1 MDTLNW
7 CHKKPFFLT
16 IFSRYTFYDVA
27 SLSPRKKLLICRFFN
42 KIYTT
47 RNAAYIALQVQGSTF
62 PPKKWRFLSQKCS
75 TLFSSSND
83 DYQLRKSL
91 TFGMEKNEVSWR
103 RKKPKPRLHK
113 DLALK
118 DIQVFFSLSV
128 CAAATAETS
137 NIYAFN
143 PLFSLCVRE
152 VLASS
157 LLLKA
162 T

>member
-1 MDTLNW
+1 MML
-7 CHKKPFFLT
+7 PLFLQE
-16 IFSRYTFYDVA
+16 
-27 SLSPRKKLLICRFFN
+27 KLLICRFFN
-42 KIYTT
+42 KIYILR
-47 RNAAYIALQVQGSTF
+47 RNAAYIALHVQGSTF

-91 TFGMEKNEVSWR
+91 TFGMEKMESR
-103 RKKPKPRLHK
+103 GGGKKPKTKTSQGSHFKRYTR
-113 DLALK
+113 
-118 DIQVFFSLSV
+118 IFFFLGL
-128 CAAATAETS
+128 CCCYATAETS